1 MSTEIMAPVDGES
14 AEPAPYK
21 LYGALPPR
29 RVSRWRALYSRRT
42 PPEWRQR
49 SGEAWLHID
58 DETVRAVGHVDVF
71 GDHGNEREDDRCVY
85 WQIYHQGR
93 R

>member
-1 MSTEIMAPVDGES
+1 MAPVDGEF
-14 AEPAPYK
+14 AEPAHYK
-21 LYGALPPR
+21 LYG
-29 RVSRWRALYSRRT
+29 VLYHGESADSRRT